1 VNMPQVEESST
12 DDTTA
17 DAAGADADAQQS
29 DTSESATPESGTTEA
44 GASALGAPA
53 EPQVDVES
61 SAEGDDG
68 QSEPPPDAG
77 SLVADDWPFRE
88 LAVVK
93 SDRTGYQAVVR
104 QSALNQIHRHGAET
118 DVEVC
123 GVLVGNVYRDE
134 TGPYLYISDIIRGD
148 QATGRSTQVT
158 FTADTWTHIQTT
170 MDQKFAEQRIVGWYH
185 THPSFGIFL
194 SGMDLF
200 IQENFFNLP
209 WQVAL
214 VYDPVG
220 KDEGIFYWRQ
230 GRTDREPFLI
240 DNDEPAAP
248 TESPRPHEAEL
259 EAEQSAGPAS
269 SRETRHAPLWLVAL
283 TGFLTSFSVT
293 YFLLMYF
300 SPALVPPPAKISP
313 QAASMPI
320 VSAKPL
326 PTILPT
332 PTPPS
337 SSAVVA
343 PPKPSA
349 PAAPTPPP
357 IGPGGKRVH

>member
-1 VNMPQVEESST
+1 VE
-12 DDTTA
+12 
-17 DAAGADADAQQS
+17 
-29 DTSESATPESGTTEA
+29 
-44 GASALGAPA
+44 
-53 EPQVDVES
+53 
-61 SAEGDDG
+61 
-68 QSEPPPDAG
+68 
-77 SLVADDWPFRE
+77 
-88 LAVVK
+88 K
-93 SDRTGYQAVVR
+93 SDRKGYQAVLR

-118 DVEVC
+118 DAEVC

-134 TGPYLYISDIIRGD
+134 AGPYLYISDIIRGD

-214 VYDPVG
+214 VYDPIG
-220 KDEGIFYWRQ
+220 KDEGVFYWRQ

-240 DNDEPAAP
+240 DNDEPVAV
-248 TESPRPHEAEL
+248 L
-259 EAEQSAGPAS
+259 EPPSTQPIEHPAQAVNQPANGPVKPS
-269 SRETRHAPLWLVAL
+269 QTRHAPLWLIAL

-300 SPALVPPPAKISP
+300 SSPPLPPSAKASSQVPSAPV
-313 QAASMPI
+313 
-320 VSAKPL
+320 VSA
-326 PTILPT
+326 T
-332 PTPPS
+332 PSPAIIPSRPPS
-337 SSAVVA
+337 PAVAA
-343 PPKPSA
+343 PKAPA
-349 PAAPTPPP
+349 PAAPKPATPSPLPP
-357 IGPGGKRVH
+357 APGGKRVH

>member
-1 VNMPQVEESST
+1 MPQVEESST

-17 DAAGADADAQQS
+17 DAAGADADAQHS
-29 DTSESATPESGTTEA
+29 DTSESATAESATTEA
-44 GASALGAPA
+44 GASELGAPA
-53 EPQVDVES
+53 VPQVDVES
-61 SAEGDDG
+61 SVEGDDG
-68 QSEPPPDAG
+68 QAEPPPDAG

-88 LAVVK
+88 LAVEK
-93 SDRTGYQAVVR
+93 SNRNGYQAVVR

-134 TGPYLYISDIIRGD
+134 TGPYLFISDIIRGD

-240 DNDEPAAP
+240 DSDEPAAV
-248 TESPRPHEAEL
+248 TEPPRPQEAEQ
-259 EAEQSAGPAS
+259 EAEQSAEPAEP
-269 SRETRHAPLWLVAL
+269 RETRHAPLWLVAL

-300 SPALVPPPAKISP
+300 SSAPVPPPAKASP

-320 VSAKPL
+320 VSVKPS

-332 PTPPS
+332 PTPTP
-337 SSAVVA
+337 VVA
-343 PPKPSA
+343 APKPSA
-349 PAAPTPPP
+349 PAAPKPAPPSPLP